1 MEEALIKKI
10 QPNNAEA
17 EASVIGSML
26 MDRDALWKS
35 QICCIKTI
43 FIGHKMEF
51 YLRRW

>member
-26 MDRDALWKS
+26 MDRDAIVEVADML
-35 QICCIKTI
+35 
-43 FIGHKMEF
+43 HKDDF
-51 YLRRW
+51 YRAQN